1 MTASHARGILVVDM
15 VALTYQATYTRED
28 RSEERLQTQRFE
40 RRAAQMIKNYPQP
53 SSSVAG
59 NRHLSLEDFEEAGI
73 RVAERRYGAQEAIFA
88 PGDPDE
94 HLYFVLSGTVRL
106 YKLYG
111 GYKEAT
117 VTLLKDDE
125 LFGELSLQEGS
136 GQTFF
141 AQAMSYV
148 RVAVIRKRMLVEVL
162 KRDPELAVKL
172 FFSLSE
178 RLEQS
183 EEVIDRLLDREVS
196 ARLSK
201 LLQNLSDRF
210 GEANGSATVLDIRL
224 THQDLA
230 NMIASTREAVSKVM
244 SEYQRDGLLEVR
256 DRKIAL
262 SPPIAGNALGGS
274 PYIPGVTDVYGRV
287 TPDVRVA

>member
-1 MTASHARGILVVDM
+1 
-15 VALTYQATYTRED
+15 
-28 RSEERLQTQRFE
+28 
-40 RRAAQMIKNYPQP
+40 MIKNYLEPP
-53 SSSVAG
+53 SGCDASY
-59 NRHLSLEDFEEAGI
+59 RRLCLDDFERAEI
-73 RVAERRYGAQEAIFA
+73 RVAERRYGVQEAIFA

-111 GYKEAT
+111 DYKEAT
-117 VTLLKDDE
+117 IALLKDGD

-136 GQTFF
+136 GQTLF
-141 AQAMSYV
+141 AHALTDV

-162 KRDPELAVKL
+162 KRDPELFVKL
-172 FFSLSE
+172 FSSLSE

-183 EEVIDRLLDREVS
+183 EELIDRLLDREVS
-196 ARLSK
+196 ARLAK

-210 GEANGSATVLDIRL
+210 GETDGPATVLDVRL

-244 SEYQRDGLLEVR
+244 SELQRDGLIEVR
-256 DRKIAL
+256 DRKIAI
-262 SPPIAGNALGGS
+262 SPRMARKTIGGS
-274 PYIPGVTDVYGRV
+274 PSILGAADAYGEV